1 MWAIGKHLVSS
12 DRLLEVKHSNSIDLL
27 PSMMSEHWCAR
38 QAQKRKRWP
47 MRRGWK
53 ELWTFCCWDCDVL
66 DYATAVHGD
75 TLVHVIGAIAG
86 IFWSWSIK
94 IKIFSQFDSS
104 STELTR
110 KFNFWFFRSRSKNTS
125 VFLGHV
131 LPAVWGIDVLLLWQ
145 WKCVQTYGTQWLYS
159 IRSVHTVYTVCILS
173 TLHTQHKLSTW
184 LE

>member
-1 MWAIGKHLVSS
+1 
-12 DRLLEVKHSNSIDLL
+12 
-27 PSMMSEHWCAR
+27 
-38 QAQKRKRWP
+38 

-53 ELWTFCCWDCDVL
+53 ELWTFCCWDCYVL

-145 WKCVQTYGTQWLYS
+145 WKCVHTYGIQCMYGTQS
-159 IRSVHTVYTVCILS
+159 TVCTQCTVYTPN
-173 TLHTQHKLSTW
+173 TTQTEYMARIKSEVMRDVLNQDVDVEGVTADVYGTY
-184 LE
+184 